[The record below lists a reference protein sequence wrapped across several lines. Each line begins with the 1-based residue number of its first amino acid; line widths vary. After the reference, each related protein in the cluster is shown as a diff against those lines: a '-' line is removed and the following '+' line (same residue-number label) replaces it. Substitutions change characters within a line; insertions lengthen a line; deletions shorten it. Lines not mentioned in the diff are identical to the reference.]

1 MPSSDSVRK
10 IGPAIALALPSIAG
24 EPTVPTG
31 SHVDISSM
39 PAAQACCRSAWP
51 LESSSGMTDLLRGLA
66 GLLVLVA
73 IGIALSQNRR
83 AIQPRVVLAALATQ
97 VAIGALILFAP
108 WGRAALGAAATGVNR
123 VLEFGNKGI
132 EFLFGPLVTARMFE
146 LFGEAG
152 FVFAFRVLPA
162 IIYVSAL
169 IAVLYHLGIMRWII
183 LGLGLLMQKLVGVS
197 KIESFSAVTTI
208 FLGQSEMPAALR
220 PFASKLRGP
229 ELFAIMTS
237 GMAAVAGSTLAG
249 YAGLG
254 VRLDYLLAASF
265 MAIPGGLLFAKIL
278 CPSVE
283 PSPITV
289 DEVHFEERPSANVIE
304 AAAAGA
310 AVGLRV
316 AVNVGAMLIAFI
328 GLIALLNGLV
338 SGILGWFGYPS
349 MNLETLMGYAFAPL
363 AWLIGVPWEHAGI
376 AGNLIGQKL
385 ILNEFVG
392 YASFA
397 PYLKAPA
404 DVTAAGFAVLDP
416 KTIVIVSF
424 ALCGFANLS
433 SIAILAGGFGA
444 VAPPLRAEVAR
455 YGLRVVAAAT
465 LSNLASATIAG
476 MFISVAT

>member
-1 MPSSDSVRK
+1 MTDIVRGL
-10 IGPAIALALPSIAG
+10 IGLVVLIAIA
-24 EPTVPTG
+24 
-31 SHVDISSM
+31 
-39 PAAQACCRSAWP
+39 
-51 LESSSGMTDLLRGLA
+51 
-66 GLLVLVA
+66 
-73 IGIALSQNRR
+73 IALSQNRR
-83 AIQPRVVLAALATQ
+83 AIRPRVVLAALATQ
-97 VAIGALILFAP
+97 IAIGALVLFVP
-108 WGRAALGAAATGVNR
+108 WGRIALGAAANAVNH
-123 VLEFGNKGI
+123 VIDYGNRGI
-132 EFLFGPLVTARMFE
+132 EFLFGGLVTARMAE
-146 LFGEAG
+146 LFGATA

-183 LGLGLLMQKLVGVS
+183 MGLGVLMEKLVGVS
-197 KIESFSAVTTI
+197 RIESFSAVTTI

-220 PFASKLRGP
+220 PFAKQLRGA

-254 VRLDYLLAASF
+254 VPLEYLIAASF
-265 MAIPGGLLFAKIL
+265 MAIPGGLLFAKIIY
-278 CPSVE
+278 PTVE
-283 PSPITV
+283 PSPVTV
-289 DEVHFEERPSANVIE
+289 DHVQFEERPSANVIE

-328 GLIALLNGLV
+328 GLIALLNGIV
-338 SGILGWFGYPS
+338 SGVLGWFGYPTL
-349 MNLETLMGYAFAPL
+349 NLETLMGYVFAPI
-363 AWLIGVPWEHAGI
+363 AWLIGVSWEHAGI

-392 YASFA
+392 YANLA
-397 PYLKAPA
+397 PYLKDPA
-404 DVTAAGFAVLDP
+404 AVAAAGLTALDP
-416 KTIVIVSF
+416 KTIIIVSF

-444 VAPPLRAEVAR
+444 VAPELRSEVAR
-455 YGLRVVAAAT
+455 YGLRVVAGAT

-476 MFISVAT
+476 AFLAAGG

>member
-1 MPSSDSVRK
+1 
-10 IGPAIALALPSIAG
+10 
-24 EPTVPTG
+24 
-31 SHVDISSM
+31 
-39 PAAQACCRSAWP
+39 
-51 LESSSGMTDLLRGLA
+51 MTDILRGLV
-66 GLLVLVA
+66 GLIVLVA
-73 IGIALSQNRR
+73 IAIALSQNRR

-97 VAIGALILFAP
+97 TAIGALVLFVP
-108 WGRAALGAAATGVNR
+108 WGRMALGAAASAINHVIEYGNR
-123 VLEFGNKGI
+123 GM
-132 EFLFGPLVTARMFE
+132 EFLFGSLVTARMYE
-146 LFGEAG
+146 LFGDTG

-162 IIYVSAL
+162 IIYMSAL

-183 LGLGLLMQKLVGVS
+183 VGLGLVMQKLVGVS

-220 PFASKLRGP
+220 PYASQLRGA
-229 ELFAIMTS
+229 ELFAVLTS

-254 VRLDYLLAASF
+254 VRLDYLIAASF
-265 MAIPGGLLFAKIL
+265 MAIPGGLLFAKIIY
-278 CPSVE
+278 PTVE
-283 PSPITV
+283 PSTITV
-289 DEVHFEERPSANVIE
+289 GQAHFEASPSANVIE

-316 AVNVGAMLIAFI
+316 AVNVGAMLVAFI
-328 GLIALLNGLV
+328 GLIALLNGML
-338 SGILGWFGYPS
+338 SGVLGWFGYPS
-349 MNLETLMGYAFAPL
+349 LNLEALMGYIFSPL
-363 AWLIGVPWEHAGI
+363 AWLIGVPYEHAGL

-397 PYLKAPA
+397 PYLKDPA
-404 DVTAAGFAVLDP
+404 EVTAAGLTVLDP

-424 ALCGFANLS
+424 ALCGFSNLS
-433 SIAILAGGFGA
+433 SIGILAGGFGA
-444 VAPPLRAEVAR
+444 VAPNLRSEVAR

-476 MFISVAT
+476 AFLGAGR

>member
-1 MPSSDSVRK
+1 MP
-10 IGPAIALALPSIAG
+10 
-24 EPTVPTG
+24 
-31 SHVDISSM
+31 
-39 PAAQACCRSAWP
+39 
-51 LESSSGMTDLLRGLA
+51 DLLRGLV
-66 GLLVLVA
+66 GLLVLVG
-73 IGIALSQNRR
+73 IGVAFSTNRR
-83 AIQPRVVLAALATQ
+83 AIRPRVVLAALALQ

-108 WGRAALGAAATGVNR
+108 WGRVALGAAATGVNH
-123 VLEFGNKGI
+123 VLDFGSKGI

-146 LFGEAG
+146 LFGDTG

-183 LGLGLLMQKLVGVS
+183 VGLGLLMQKLVGVS

-220 PFASKLRGP
+220 PFAAKLRGA
-229 ELFAIMTS
+229 ELFSIMTS

-254 VRLDYLLAASF
+254 VRMDYLIAASF

-278 CPSVE
+278 CPTVE

-328 GLIALLNGLV
+328 GLIALLNGLF
-338 SGILGWFGYPS
+338 SGIAGWLGYPALS
-349 MNLETLMGYAFAPL
+349 LEAVMGHVFAPL
-363 AWLIGVPWEHAGI
+363 AWLLGVPWEHTGV

-397 PYLKAPA
+397 PYLKPA
-404 DVTAAGFAVLDP
+404 AEVTAAGLTVLDP

-433 SIAILAGGFGA
+433 SIAILAGGFGV
-444 VAPPLRAEVAR
+444 VAPGLRAEVAR
-455 YGLRVVAAAT
+455 YGLRVVVAAT

-476 MFISVAT
+476 AFVSATQ